1 MATKKLARELG
12 LIQKYR
18 KSERRQTTCPNQ
30 EYEYL
35 LVLDFES
42 TCWEND
48 KTIPPEVIEF
58 PVVLLDLKSGNI
70 LDEFQQFVFPTEHA
84 TLSDFCTKFTGITQG
99 QIEKNG
105 VPLSTAIGLF
115 IKWLSN
121 LSLKY
126 GFSVV
131 PSKSRNKLATFTTW
145 SDWDLGRCLKFE
157 CNRKSINKP
166 SYFNYWIDL
175 RALYKK
181 FYKRKPEGLSAAMQ
195 DVGLKFEGREHSGLT
210 DARNTARL
218 SVKMAQDGCLF
229 EISKS

>member
-1 MATKKLARELG
+1 MGCYKFFSYLFIPLQHQNNRSCYG
-12 LIQKYR
+12 DQKVSKIKNMSIY
-18 KSERRQTTCPNQ
+18 
-30 EYEYL
+30 

-58 PVVLLDLKSGNI
+58 PVVLLDLKSGKI
-70 LDEFQQFVFPTEHA
+70 LEEFQQFVFPTEHA

-99 QIEKNG
+99 QIEENG

-131 PSKSRNKLATFTTW
+131 PSKSREKLATFTTW

-157 CNRKSINKP
+157 CNRKSISKP
-166 SYFNYWIDL
+166 SYFNHWIDL
-175 RALYKK
+175 RALYK
-181 FYKRKPEGLSAAMQ
+181 
-195 DVGLKFEGREHSGLT
+195 V
-210 DARNTARL
+210 
-218 SVKMAQDGCLF
+218 
-229 EISKS
+229 